1 MPPAPAQQQQQQYG
15 AQNVPQN
22 GPPSTSQVME
32 VPGTKPPGRLPA
44 APPLVAAPPEKKP
57 VPGFFSKNSGAFK
70 SLAKLIIL
78 AALGTGAYVGY
89 SAYERRQPY
98 EWSGSVEMQVVS
110 VGSRVGGRVS
120 KVLVREGQQVK
131 PGDVL
136 VVLEPGELAGKR
148 NIAQADVEAAQAAAD
163 KLANGAR
170 AEEIAQGIA
179 KLNVQRAML
188 AQWQGHTEHMTTEFK
203 RTDNL
208 FTQKAASAFERDTA
222 FGEVKAGRGQVAIA
236 EAGVREQEAALRLLT
251 SGTRPEEFRAAR
263 AQLEVAKAKL
273 ALADAELEEL
283 NIRAPSKARVEAI
296 TVRPGD
302 ILRPDARAMSLL
314 ENGQLYVRIYVPETR
329 LAKLAVG
336 QEVPL
341 SVDSFPKRTF
351 RGRVEYINGI
361 GEFTPRRLITTEERA
376 DEVFAARIALLE
388 GESELKAGMAA
399 FIHIAK

>member
-1 MPPAPAQQQQQQYG
+1 
-15 AQNVPQN
+15 
-22 GPPSTSQVME
+22 ME
-32 VPGTKPPGRLPA
+32 VPGGTQGNTRPPMRLPA
-44 APPLVAAPPEKKP
+44 HTSPMIAEAPEAAKP
-57 VPGFFSKNSGAFK
+57 KPGFFARNKELLGK
-70 SLAKLIIL
+70 VAKLVVL
-78 AALGTGAYVGY
+78 AAVGGGAYVGY
-89 SAYERRQPY
+89 ASYERRQPY

-110 VGSRVGGRVS
+110 VGSRVGGRVQ

-136 VVLEPGELAGKR
+136 VILEPGELAGKR
-148 NIAQADVEAAQAAAD
+148 AIAQADVDAAQAAAD
-163 KLANGAR
+163 KLSNGAR
-170 AEEIAQGIA
+170 AEEVAQGIA
-179 KLNVQRAML
+179 RLNVSRATL
-188 AQWQGHTEHMTTEFK
+188 NQWVGHTEHMTNEFK

-222 FGEVKAGRGQVAIA
+222 FGEVKSGRGNIAIA
-236 EAGVREQEAALRLLT
+236 AAAVREQEAALKLLT

-283 NIRAPSKARVEAI
+283 NIRAPAKSRVEAI
-296 TVRPGD
+296 TIRPGD
-302 ILRPDARAMSLL
+302 ILRPDAKALSLL

-351 RGRVEYINGI
+351 RGRVEHINGI

-399 FIHIAK
+399 FIHVPK

>member
-1 MPPAPAQQQQQQYG
+1 MFAPAPAP
-15 AQNVPQN
+15 AP
-22 GPPSTSQVME
+22 E
-32 VPGTKPPGRLPA
+32 AEKP
-44 APPLVAAPPEKKP
+44 K
-57 VPGFFSKNSGAFK
+57 PGFWARNKAFFARA
-70 SLAKLIIL
+70 AKLCVL
-78 AALGTGAYVGY
+78 AAVGGGAYVAY
-89 SAYERRQPY
+89 ASYERRQPY

-110 VGSRVGGRVS
+110 VGSRVGGRVQ

-131 PGDVL
+131 PGDIL
-136 VVLEPGELAGKR
+136 VVLEAGELGGKR
-148 NIAQADVEAAQAAAD
+148 AIAQADVDAAQAAAD
-163 KLANGAR
+163 KLSNGAR
-170 AEEIAQGIA
+170 AEEVAQGIA
-179 KLNVQRAML
+179 RLNVSRATL
-188 AQWQGHTEHMTTEFK
+188 NQWVGHTEHMSGELK
-203 RTDNL
+203 RTENL
-208 FTQKAASAFERDTA
+208 FNQKAASAFERDSA
-222 FGEVKAGRGQVAIA
+222 LGEVKSGRGNIAIA
-236 EAGVREQEAALRLLT
+236 AAAVREQEAALKLLT

-283 NIRAPSKARVEAI
+283 NIRAPAKSRVEAI

-302 ILRPDARAMSLL
+302 ILRPDAKAMSLL

-351 RGRVEYINGI
+351 RGRVEHINGI

-399 FIHIAK
+399 FIHVPK